1 MVRSMLTGIA
11 AGALVA
17 AFALASHSAWAF
29 STETLNA
36 GQNGNSRFADPD
48 DQVKNFGQQPFG
60 ANGPMFQFG
69 GGSVYARPGFGPA
82 ATQSQQRPPNYYAMP
97 PGNGD

>member
-1 MVRSMLTGIA
+1 MTRLMLTGIA

-17 AFALASHSAWAF
+17 ALALAAPSAWAF

-48 DQVKNFGQQPFG
+48 DQVKNFGQRPFG

-69 GGSVYARPGFGPA
+69 GGSVYGRPGFAP
-82 ATQSQQRPPNYYAMP
+82 TPTPPQPYAKP
-97 PGNGD
+97 LGNGD